1 MGGGPQA
8 PDLSHRRNEVSST
21 SRIVN
26 RNLHGIVDMGSNGI
40 RFSITD
46 LSSSTARI
54 LPTLYSYRLGI
65 SLYEAQ
71 YDDDGNQIPIPE
83 DVQMSVIGAFLRFEI
98 FCSDFGVPFENIRI
112 IATEATR
119 KALNGEEFV
128 GRVAKETGLN
138 VEILSQAGEGQTG
151 AWGIASSAS
160 DVDGLVMDLGGGSTQ
175 ITWMITTDGHM
186 ETSPKGAFSFPYG
199 AAALTQ
205 RLQLI
210 EKKAKSPEEAEAAKE
225 ALRKEMKDNFHRAY
239 YGLEV
244 PDELVKKAEREGGFT
259 LFLSG
264 GGFRGWGYILLYMA
278 QKHKRAYPLSII
290 NGFVARRKDFTDV
303 RRLKKAAREADRIF
317 RVSDRRRAQVPA
329 VAFLV
334 SVLAEVIPHGIKEA
348 NFCQGGVREGI
359 LFKDLPP
366 EIRTQA
372 PIEVATAPYARP
384 LAPKLANLFYDS
396 LPKQKPSRDAILAL
410 EEIEDGWAEIPSFE
424 SKKRI
429 PDSLSIHILHGF
441 ANMIYVHAD
450 MSKELSSAAALYTTS
465 SGVLADTHGTSHRNR
480 AIMALLLDARYKGD
494 LPPRDYNYREAMRR
508 LLTPAEIWWI
518 NYLGAVALVLGRIY
532 PAGGEDDLEGFE
544 SDDEGEGVDPVTKT
558 NGLHRPH
565 HKKPHLKLQ
574 ACFAENLGKDG
585 KKPGIRLTFRLR
597 MRESN
602 KDDPMKVKESLEE
615 YIKKIEKVGKK
626 KNWVKT
632 NRYHKEELA
641 AADDDWSST
650 DDEVEEQGQEDDDND
665 LGWGMKVKVEV
676 KVEYP
681 SAKDSG
687 RGTAM

>member
-21 SRIVN
+21 SRIFN
-26 RNLHGIVDMGSNGI
+26 RNLHGIVDMGSN
-40 RFSITD
+40 
-46 LSSSTARI
+46 ARI

-396 LPKQKPSRDAILAL
+396 LPKQKPSRNAILAL
-410 EEIEDGWAEIPSFE
+410 EEIEDGWTEIPSFE
-424 SKKRI
+424 SKKHI

-532 PAGGEDDLEGFE
+532 PAGGEDDLEGFD
-544 SDDEGEGVDPVTKT
+544 SDDEGEGVDPFTKT
-558 NGLHRPH
+558 NELHRPH

-574 ACFAENLGKDG
+574 ACFAEDLGKDG
-585 KKPGIRLTFRLR
+585 EKPGIRLTFRLR

-615 YIKKIEKVGKK
+615 YIKKIKKVGKK

-632 NRYHKEELA
+632 NRYHKEKLT

-687 RGTAM
+687 RATAV